1 MLVQSTAVNYSTAIK
16 GASFLAKNCNSKNN
30 RERVVEQLINTSFRV
45 DSLSICLNNAEPPE
59 GVIMAS
65 TPKSEVM
72 QKYLFHLAFEN
83 QNTNDYIT
91 EKLWLTLD
99 SGTVPVYFGAPN
111 IKEHGLPINSMI
123 HVNDYASIEELA
135 EHLTKVENNETLYNS
150 YHTWRKQP
158 LPKDFLEKYLP
169 IHPDKITNDC
179 RLCRWAHA
187 RKYGLGWEHQTQ
199 TLKPTVLSRE
209 VCVDEA
215 TNLLRSPVLESWW
228 ALESGSLSPVK
239 VVSSDFIE
247 SAGACPLSK
256 ERRVKVKRDL
266 LRSVWSSDGATDLL
280 LEGTPSESLMLR
292 LELPMKQHEA
302 VLHFSLDTAWIQ
314 DDKSRITLVIVD
326 GGGNGAAQLVA
337 RVQSGS
343 LDIEVKPDLLP
354 LRIRVIVEDLDLHHE
369 GADKLPTYYGQV
381 MAEDVSCYPEL
392 FALDETMSR
401 TDLERFNHAG
411 QENGGKQLHLQHQH
425 TKKRAYTF
433 DRSSLVAEGSLRRE
447 AVRHWYE
454 QLKKN

>member
-1 MLVQSTAVNYSTAIK
+1 
-16 GASFLAKNCNSKNN
+16 
-30 RERVVEQLINTSFRV
+30 
-45 DSLSICLNNAEPPE
+45 
-59 GVIMAS
+59 
-65 TPKSEVM
+65 
-72 QKYLFHLAFEN
+72 
-83 QNTNDYIT
+83 
-91 EKLWLTLD
+91 
-99 SGTVPVYFGAPN
+99 
-111 IKEHGLPINSMI
+111 
-123 HVNDYASIEELA
+123 
-135 EHLTKVENNETLYNS
+135 
-150 YHTWRKQP
+150 
-158 LPKDFLEKYLP
+158 
-169 IHPDKITNDC
+169 
-179 RLCRWAHA
+179 
-187 RKYGLGWEHQTQ
+187 
-199 TLKPTVLSRE
+199 
-209 VCVDEA
+209 
-215 TNLLRSPVLESWW
+215 VLESWW